1 MTDFTEIKNN
11 LKKIG
16 YKVTTFEKG
25 CEAAEYIGRAIKD
38 STVGIG
44 GSQTIKELN
53 LYEVLINNNNDVY
66 WHWIME
72 PETAI
77 TNAMT
82 ADYYITSVNAIA
94 QSGEMVNID
103 GRGNRVSASL
113 YGHKKVFYII
123 GKNKITKT
131 YDDAIYRARNV
142 AAPLNAKRLNKK
154 TPCVVSGNG
163 CANCNSPERICKA
176 MVTYWGPM
184 SGMETEVILIG
195 ENYGY

>member
-11 LKKIG
+11 LKKLG

-154 TPCVVSGNG
+154 TPCAVSGNG

-184 SGMETEVILIG
+184 SGMETEVILID